1 MPLTA
6 EALEKELSAFGFK
19 VRHTPISATEELV
32 VLTNTVTKV
41 SVSFI
46 MSQDGRTNW
55 DDAREILPRIIPLLV
70 VTRSGY
76 LLLLS
81 DLERQVAELVKL
93 GELQAIDA
101 VVVTDGIRAYLL
113 PAEMKSALPPDF
125 WYQDV
130 IAYENIFEGAIVV
143 YGPKLYRTLYK
154 RRKRG
159 KSLYTIV
166 NGIKPERVLD
176 KLWKKFLNVG

>member
-6 EALEKELSAFGFK
+6 EALEKELSVFGFT

-32 VLTNTVTKV
+32 VLTNTVTKA
-41 SVSFI
+41 SLTFT
-46 MSQDGRTNW
+46 MSQDGRVL
-55 DDAREILPRIIPLLV
+55 DDSGRWELPRIAPV
-70 VTRSGY
+70 AVTHSGY
-76 LLLLS
+76 LILLN
-81 DLERQVAELVKL
+81 DLERQVTELVKL

-101 VVVTDGIRAYLL
+101 VIVTDGIHDYLL

-125 WYQDV
+125 WNRDV
-130 IAYENIFEGAIVV
+130 IAYEDAFADLIVV
-143 YGPKLYRTLYK
+143 YGPMLDRTLYK
-154 RRKRG
+154 RRRRG
-159 KSLYTIV
+159 KNLYTIV

>member
-19 VRHTPISATEELV
+19 IRHTPVSATEELV

-41 SVSFI
+41 SLTFT
-46 MSQDGRTNW
+46 MSQDGRVL
-55 DDAREILPRIIPLLV
+55 DDSGRWGLPRIAPV
-70 VTRSGY
+70 AVTHSGY
-76 LLLLS
+76 LILLN
-81 DLERQVAELVKL
+81 DLERQVTEFVKL
-93 GELQAIDA
+93 GELQALDA
-101 VVVTDGIRAYLL
+101 VIVTDGIHDYLL

-125 WYQDV
+125 WNKDV
-130 IAYENIFEGAIVV
+130 VAYENVFDDAIVV
-143 YGPKLYRTLYK
+143 YGPKLYRTLRK

-159 KSLYTIV
+159 KSLYTVV

-176 KLWKKFLNVG
+176 KLWKRFLNVE